1 MLDEQIDENS
11 MLTYMSHV
19 ERRTNEI
26 LQMYET
32 CQNDG
37 FAFEEKKDQRPMY
50 DSSAK

>member
-1 MLDEQIDENS
+1 MLDEKIDEGN
-11 MLTYMSHV
+11 LLLYMSHV

-37 FAFEEKKDQRPMY
+37 FAFEENKITRPIF
-50 DSSAK
+50 DSQ